1 MKLPDPLK
9 REILMDDQKTQKAEK
24 SGKGERGGTLSFLH
38 KVHTTQSLGFLLL
51 FMPTAIAP
59 PFLYKNN
66 VIGTHSLSSHG
77 LESDSEVDLIKWG
90 RAKWGGDPTDR
101 DTEGDRSC

>member
-1 MKLPDPLK
+1 MIK
-9 REILMDDQKTQKAEK
+9 RPGRQKKV
-24 SGKGERGGTLSFLH
+24 GKGERGGTLSFLH
-38 KVHTTQSLGFLLL
+38 SIKVHTTQSLGFLLL

-66 VIGTHSLSSHG
+66 VIGIHPLSSCG
-77 LESDSEVDLIKWG
+77 LESDSEVDLIKRG

-101 DTEGDRSC
+101 DTESDRSC